1 MSQPE
6 PNVDEVV
13 QSIAEETDTPAE
25 TVSRMYTDTLA
36 EIRSEAHVFDY
47 VPLFA
52 AKKVRNELR
61 DKHHRKH

>member
-6 PNVDEVV
+6 PKIDEVV
-13 QSIAEETDTPAE
+13 KSIAEETDTPAE
-25 TVSRMYTDTLA
+25 TVSRMYTETLA
-36 EIRSEAHVFDY
+36 DYRHQARVLDY

-61 DKHHRKH
+61 HRKH